1 MRRFSKYVAP
11 VLIAV
16 LLVLYY
22 VGVAVLFA
30 GFAELSLPARVL
42 LILGP
47 LALAGVTV
55 GVLIQRIR
63 EIGSGEEDDLDQY

>member
-30 GFAELSLPARVL
+30 GFAELSLTARVL